1 MSHEKSENICRSDL
15 TSMNEN
21 SRTMSEIY
29 KYTYVQQAKTLSTSH
44 RTATHRTTTTR
55 HRKNATTPHH
65 NVTAPHDTTWHHTAT
80 TPHRNDT
87 TPHGTTQH
95 GNVFQFRPR
104 NAKSMEAEWPP
115 WCHPGKMKAWSPA
128 LYPHRDKVGMTVRL
142 GNYIIKI

>member
-29 KYTYVQQAKTLSTSH
+29 KYTYVRQAKTLSTSH

-80 TPHRNDT
+80 TPHRNCTRPHHAAQHDT
-87 TPHGTTQH
+87 SRKRLPISTTEYEEPWKLNGPHDATRKNEGLI
-95 GNVFQFRPR
+95 PCPL
-104 NAKSMEAEWPP
+104 SS
-115 WCHPGKMKAWSPA
+115 PG
-128 LYPHRDKVGMTVRL
+128 
-142 GNYIIKI
+142 